1 MTGKVQ
7 RMVPVAEVSTGGSLI
22 SDARLQQLYTS
33 MVHCRLLTEHAE
45 GIRKRNGFI
54 QPYSA
59 SKGQEALATGWVI
72 DLRPEDSLALA
83 ANDSIAALIKG
94 IGLDEAV
101 AQLYPLPSGANGAS
115 ASHSNGAGHNILAAT
130 TPAVEQITYM
140 LEAAQA
146 NKRKK
151 KGNVVV
157 AFTRDTVTGLGAW
170 DHALKSA
177 AKRSLP
183 IVFVVENNPWQAN
196 QATITG
202 SKVLRESPEFTEIAR
217 TYGLPGITVDG
228 NDVVA
233 VYRVA
238 HESLVRVREGG
249 GPVLVEGKTY
259 HESSPAAAKRAAE
272 RDPLTHMERYLLAK
286 KLFTPQWKEQLV
298 FEFSRELDAAVKT
311 ARKAV
316 RQSAR

>member
-1 MTGKVQ
+1 
-7 RMVPVAEVSTGGSLI
+7 MVPAAEVSTGGSLI
-22 SDARLQQLYTS
+22 SDAKLRQLYTS

-45 GIRKRNGFI
+45 SMRKRNGFV

-72 DLRPEDSLALA
+72 DLQPEDSVALA
-83 ANDSIAALIKG
+83 ANDSIAALVKG
-94 IGLDEAV
+94 IGLDEVV
-101 AQLYPLPSGANGAS
+101 AQLYTLPPGAHGAS
-115 ASHSNGAGHNILAAT
+115 ANHSNGAGHNILPAT
-130 TPAVEQITYM
+130 APGVEQINRM
-140 LEAAQA
+140 IEAAQA

-151 KGNVVV
+151 KGSVVV
-157 AFTRDTVTGLGAW
+157 AFTRDTVSGLGAW

-177 AKRSLP
+177 AKRTLP

-202 SKVLRESPEFTEIAR
+202 SKSLREARDFTEIAR
-217 TYGLPGITVDG
+217 SYGLTGITVDG

-259 HESSPAAAKRAAE
+259 HESSTATAKRATE
-272 RDPLTHMERYLLAK
+272 RDPLTHMERYLMAK
-286 KLFTPQWKEQLV
+286 KLFTPKWKEQLR

-316 RQSAR
+316 RQAAR